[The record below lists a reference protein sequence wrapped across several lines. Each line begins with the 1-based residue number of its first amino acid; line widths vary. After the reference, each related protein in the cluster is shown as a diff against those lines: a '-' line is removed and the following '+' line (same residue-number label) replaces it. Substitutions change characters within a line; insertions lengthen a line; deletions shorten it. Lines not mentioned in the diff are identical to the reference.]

1 MIGITSFVINYNTNE
16 HNILK
21 LREANW
27 WSINIGKKKNL
38 VPLLI
43 IRSVHNLT
51 ETVQIVEFLMLIKN
65 GIFCIFHFYK
75 KYFVQFFVFSV
86 VSKILLLVKVLKI
99 PKYEISWNIFNSFE
113 GAVKIYYFA
122 EDSDGCFWSSFIK
135 ITFSTQHKI

>member
-1 MIGITSFVINYNTNE
+1 MIYQYW
-16 HNILK
+16 K
-21 LREANW
+21 
-27 WSINIGKKKNL
+27 KKKNL

-99 PKYEISWNIFNSFE
+99 PKYEIS
-113 GAVKIYYFA
+113 
-122 EDSDGCFWSSFIK
+122 
-135 ITFSTQHKI
+135 